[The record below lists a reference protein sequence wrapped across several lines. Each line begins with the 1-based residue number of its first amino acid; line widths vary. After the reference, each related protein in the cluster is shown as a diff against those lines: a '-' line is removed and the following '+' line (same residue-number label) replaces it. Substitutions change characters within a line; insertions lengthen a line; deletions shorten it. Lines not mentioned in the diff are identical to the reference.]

1 MEKIFSLSEAK
12 SKLNSLA
19 DDVAKKDDEII
30 ITKNGLPIAVLV
42 PPHVY
47 DGWKETLEIM
57 SNKTFYDDIKR
68 GLKNLKK
75 RTKRIPITEVFED

>member
-1 MEKIFSLSEAK
+1 MEKVFSLSEAK

-19 DDVAKKDDEII
+19 DDVAKRDDEIV

-47 DGWKETLEIM
+47 EGWKETLEIM
-57 SNKTFYDDIKR
+57 SNKTFYGDIKR